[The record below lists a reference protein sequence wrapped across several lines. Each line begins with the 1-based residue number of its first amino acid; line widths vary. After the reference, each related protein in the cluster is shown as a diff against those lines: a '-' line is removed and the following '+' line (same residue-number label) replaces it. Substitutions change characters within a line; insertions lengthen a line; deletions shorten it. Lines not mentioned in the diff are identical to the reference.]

1 MKALPIIA
9 TLAAVLTLGCAESG
23 SIDHAEQSLRAR
35 KAAEALTGRLLGEL
49 TQAMKNGGPSA
60 AVRYCARNAQI
71 VTSTVGVEHRLSIRR
86 VTDRPRNAAD
96 APDAWERVVL
106 DDLDMRARAGTLAA
120 DAVHEEVREVDGRLV
135 LRVMKPIIV
144 RQPCLACHGTERDI
158 APDVARIIREEY
170 PDDNAT
176 GYVVGDFR
184 GAISVLVPLEN

>member
-1 MKALPIIA
+1 MKSMFVYVSLAA
-9 TLAAVLTLGCAESG
+9 TLATGCAG
-23 SIDHAEQSLRAR
+23 SHPDDHAEQSARAR

-60 AVRYCARNAQI
+60 AVRYCARNAQT
-71 VTSTVGVEHRLSIRR
+71 VTSSVGLEHRLAIRR

-96 APDAWERVVL
+96 APDAWERDVL
-106 DDLDMRARAGTLAA
+106 DDLDMRARAGTLAT

-170 PDDNAT
+170 PDDRAT

-184 GAISVLVPLEN
+184 GAISVQVPLED